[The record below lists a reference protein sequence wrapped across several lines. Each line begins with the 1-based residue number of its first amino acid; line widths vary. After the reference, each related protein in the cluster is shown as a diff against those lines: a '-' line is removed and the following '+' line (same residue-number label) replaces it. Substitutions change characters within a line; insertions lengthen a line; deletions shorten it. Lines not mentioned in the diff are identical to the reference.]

1 MPPKRK
7 RLLEGT
13 GPDGQ
18 AYFVDDKFIVHYG
31 HRGLCRLAASDVY
44 TTSASKKRER
54 ADITD
59 ALVQLRLIAHI
70 ENRSRS
76 EVGSSRVAAQSAALA
91 EEASVLAPASA
102 KPQRAAEATR
112 VAFKLVGRGRSQSTA
127 NKAAQEKPLGRSL
140 KDGHIIADDAI
151 DLLASLLEKVDPLI
165 AQEDGAR
172 DVAAR
177 ILSEFCRTIDFDF
190 EDARPLRVRPAVAS
204 QSSFDSSMTKAERAT
219 GAFRRILRHHRLE
232 SALSLA
238 DAASAR
244 LLKERQESRVKV
256 GQLQRIIIDLR
267 KKVRPVLALYINF
280 YTKLPSCLLSCRFLA
295 DY

>member
-18 AYFVDDKFIVHYG
+18 PYFVDDKFIVCYRY
-31 HRGLCRLAASDVY
+31 RGLCQLAAANVY
-44 TTSASKKRER
+44 TTSAPNTRER

-91 EEASVLAPASA
+91 EEASVLAPA
-102 KPQRAAEATR
+102 
-112 VAFKLVGRGRSQSTA
+112 VGRPERDYCRERSQSTG
-127 NKAAQEKPLGRSL
+127 NKAAQEKALGRSL
-140 KDGHIIADDAI
+140 EDGHIIADDAI

-177 ILSEFCRTIDFDF
+177 ILSEFCRTIDLDF
-190 EDARPLRVRPAVAS
+190 EDARPLRVLPAVAS
-204 QSSFDSSMTKAERAT
+204 QSSFDSTMTKADRARC
-219 GAFRRILRHHRLE
+219 AYRRILRHHRLE

-238 DAASAR
+238 DAASVR

-267 KKVRPVLALYINF
+267 KKVRPVLA
-280 YTKLPSCLLSCRFLA
+280 
-295 DY
+295 

>member
-1 MPPKRK
+1 MLPKRK

-18 AYFVDDKFIVHYG
+18 AYFVDDAFIVHYG

-76 EVGSSRVAAQSAALA
+76 EVGSSRVAAQNATLA
-91 EEASVLAPASA
+91 EEASVLAPA
-102 KPQRAAEATR
+102 
-112 VAFKLVGRGRSQSTA
+112 VGRPERDYCRERSQRTG
-127 NKAAQEKPLGRSL
+127 NKAAQEKALGRSL
-140 KDGHIIADDAI
+140 EDGHIIADDAI
-151 DLLASLLEKVDPLI
+151 DLLASLLDKVDSLI
-165 AQEDGAR
+165 AQEEGSR

-177 ILSEFCRTIDFDF
+177 ILSEFCRTIDLHF
-190 EDARPLRVRPAVAS
+190 EDARPLRVLPTVAS
-204 QSSFDSSMTKAERAT
+204 QSPFDSSMTKAERAR

-232 SALSLA
+232 IALSLA

-267 KKVRPVLALYINF
+267 EKVRPVLA
-280 YTKLPSCLLSCRFLA
+280 
-295 DY
+295 